1 MQTEAEEEGGLSTG
15 SSGSLILREAL
26 TPDSDHPGRAGE
38 VQTGGT
44 GSLGWMAVLG
54 RLC

>member
-15 SSGSLILREAL
+15 SSGSLILCEAL
-26 TPDSDHPGRAGE
+26 TPDSDHPGWAGK